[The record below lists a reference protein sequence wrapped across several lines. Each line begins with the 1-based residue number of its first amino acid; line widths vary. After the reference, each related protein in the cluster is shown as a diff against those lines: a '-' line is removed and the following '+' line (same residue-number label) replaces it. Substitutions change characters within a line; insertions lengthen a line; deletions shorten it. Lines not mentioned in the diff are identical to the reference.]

1 MRLILAVFPLIALLV
16 VVGLPSL
23 VSTGAMRGNGALL
36 PPVNG
41 DAVGAI
47 QSLGRLIDNLIVLA
61 AALTNYTEG
70 QLIKHLY
77 RTGSFTKPTVMAHGL
92 YTATP
97 GEAGGGTEVS
107 GGSYARVDLPPL
119 DANWRDVS
127 AGDGTT
133 NNLSAITFPAPTGN
147 WGVVTSLAQIDATT
161 SGNMLTYGALT
172 ASKTINNGDSA
183 PSFGVAALSFQID
196 S

>member
-1 MRLILAVFPLIALLV
+1 MRFLLSLLPLLLLIV
-16 VVGLPSL
+16 VTAPVVASA
-23 VSTGAMRGNGALL
+23 GAMRWAGVAISIPGDALGAL
-36 PPVNG
+36 
-41 DAVGAI
+41 
-47 QSLGRLIDNLIVLA
+47 QSLGRLLDNLIVLA
-61 AALTNYTEG
+61 AALTNYLEG
-70 QLIKHLY
+70 QVIKHLY
-77 RTGSFTKPTVMAHGL
+77 RTGSFTKLTVMAHAL

-147 WGVVTSLAQIDATT
+147 WGVVTSLAQLDATS

-172 ASKTINNGDSA
+172 TSKTINNGDAA
-183 PSFGVAALSFQID
+183 PKFDIAALSFQID
-196 S
+196 N